1 MSYRAALAL
10 AAANAEWIAW
20 RYEGRADN
28 TTLLQFIEAVWA
40 GVVDPAYVNLWT
52 TFSKPGANH
61 PASSALTR
69 AGRLLYSVFWG
80 ARHLSSGCTREASY
94 VAVLARHVLADK
106 EVFERWLLAV
116 ISRIAPLYPGIGVP
130 DRLGVPVP
138 REAFD
143 PDFAFKPEL
152 ATDLLRDSSPNSIRY
167 GILFAETRRDDP
179 GRLHG
184 EAVHALIRR
193 HGGDML
199 TKPAYL
205 ETAANAGKTLSFR
218 WDDWICR
225 DHSSRL
231 TKNYWSSTNDSA
243 SGLGWR

>member
-1 MSYRAALAL
+1 MSPPPYIAAAGIHEPPVSHGLIAEEDYFQDTPLASRIRFLSYRAALAL

-152 ATDLLRDSSPNSIRY
+152 ATDLLRGFLAQLDPIRNPF
-167 GILFAETRRDDP
+167 LR
-179 GRLHG
+179 
-184 EAVHALIRR
+184 
-193 HGGDML
+193 
-199 TKPAYL
+199 KPA
-205 ETAANAGKTLSFR
+205 EMIQAGFTGKPYTL
-218 WDDWICR
+218 
-225 DHSSRL
+225 
-231 TKNYWSSTNDSA
+231 
-243 SGLGWR
+243 